1 MKYSILTLSIACGLS
16 FAQTPSTPR
25 AGVFAVEGSN
35 LYSTSLNDYLA
46 KVIESN
52 AILSSKK
59 LGVENAHAMKDM
71 MSIPNINPSITLS
84 RGSYNKKFPT
94 DTYAYT
100 TAPTTYYPW
109 GGTMTSPQSNTY
121 TLSGTIEGWGKRQS
135 RINYAETEISKAQ
148 IDTSLTVKD
157 VEGIATFA
165 YIDALRLK
173 LIWQAIQNGS
183 NLLSAY
189 KDSESDAALA
199 AHAAIQKSII
209 SDFKYLALGL
219 NSIVGVGSNDLP
231 NPVGTLNMPTKNI
244 SPTDFTREDFEK
256 RSDIISARA
265 ALKAAEASI
274 DLTQK
279 SRRIDISASVW
290 FNETPAYYSS
300 SYGQL
305 DTAQTT
311 GLSLTFPI
319 PLANLSNGAL
329 IQASNNKTQIEILI
343 KDTLARASVE
353 ANQQLIT
360 YNASKVRLLDAQSL
374 RDSTSKDT
382 TRTTKNIV
390 RQREVEVDLIDA
402 QTFHL
407 KSLIQLMRAIG
418 DYSLPSLN

>member
-25 AGVFAVEGSN
+25 ASVFAVEGSN
-35 LYSTSLNDYLA
+35 LYSTSLNDFLA
-46 KVIESN
+46 KVTESN
-52 AILSSKK
+52 AILSTKK
-59 LGVENAHAMKDM
+59 LGVENALAMKDM

-94 DTYAYT
+94 DSYT
-100 TAPTTYYPW
+100 SSGVSYPW
-109 GGTMTSPQSNTY
+109 GGTMTSPQSNTF
-121 TLSGTIEGWGKRQS
+121 TLSGTIEGIGKRRS
-135 RINYAETEISKAQ
+135 RINYAETEVSKAQ

-165 YIDALRLK
+165 YVDALRLK
-173 LIWQAIQNGS
+173 LIWQAIQSSS

-199 AHAAIQKSII
+199 THAAIQKSIVA
-209 SDFKYLALGL
+209 DFKYLALGL
-219 NSIVGVGSNDLP
+219 NSIIGVGSNDLP
-231 NPVGTLNMPTKNI
+231 NPVGTLNVPTKNI

-279 SRRIDISASVW
+279 SRRIDVSASVW

-311 GLSLTFPI
+311 GFSLTFPI
-319 PLANLSNGAL
+319 PIANLSNGAL
-329 IQASNNKTQIEILI
+329 VQASNNKTQIEILI

-360 YNASKVRLLDAQSL
+360 YNASKIRLLDAQAL
-374 RDSTSKDT
+374 RDSTVKDS
-382 TRTTKNIV
+382 TRTTKNFV

-418 DYSLPSLN
+418 DYSLPNLN

>member
-1 MKYSILTLSIACGLS
+1 
-16 FAQTPSTPR
+16 
-25 AGVFAVEGSN
+25 
-35 LYSTSLNDYLA
+35 
-46 KVIESN
+46 
-52 AILSSKK
+52 
-59 LGVENAHAMKDM
+59 
-71 MSIPNINPSITLS
+71 
-84 RGSYNKKFPT
+84 
-94 DTYAYT
+94 
-100 TAPTTYYPW
+100 
-109 GGTMTSPQSNTY
+109 MTSPQSNTY
-121 TLSGTIEGWGKRQS
+121 TFSGTIEGWGKRQS

-148 IDTSLTVKD
+148 IDSSLTVKD

-173 LIWQAIQNGS
+173 LIWQAIQNSS

-199 AHAAIQKSII
+199 THAAIQKSIVD
-209 SDFKYLALGL
+209 DFKYLALGL
-219 NSIVGVGSNDLP
+219 NSIIGIGGNDLP
-231 NPVGTLNMPTKNI
+231 NPVGTLSVQIKNLT
-244 SPTDFTREDFEK
+244 PTDFTREDFEK

-279 SRRIDISASVW
+279 SRRIDVSASVW

-305 DTAQTT
+305 DTAQTA

-329 IQASNNKTQIEILI
+329 VQASNNKTQIEILI
-343 KDTLARASVE
+343 RDILTRASVE

-360 YNASKVRLLDAQSL
+360 YNASKVRLLDAQAL
-374 RDSTSKDT
+374 RDTTAKDSTRS
-382 TRTTKNIV
+382 TKNFV
-390 RQREVEVDLIDA
+390 RQRELEVDLIDA

-407 KSLIQLMRAIG
+407 KSMIQLMRAIG
-418 DYSLPSLN
+418 DYSLPNLN

>member
-25 AGVFAVEGSN
+25 ASVFAVEGTN
-35 LYSTSLNDYLA
+35 LYSTSLNDFLA
-46 KVIESN
+46 KVTESN
-52 AILSSKK
+52 AILSTKK
-59 LGVENAHAMKDM
+59 LGVENALAMKDM

-94 DTYAYT
+94 DSYT
-100 TAPTTYYPW
+100 SSGVSYPW
-109 GGTMTSPQSNTY
+109 GGTMTSPQSNTF
-121 TLSGTIEGWGKRQS
+121 TLSGTIEGIGKRRS

-165 YIDALRLK
+165 YVDALRLK
-173 LIWQAIQNGS
+173 LIWQAIQNSS

-199 AHAAIQKSII
+199 THAAIQKSIVA
-209 SDFKYLALGL
+209 DFKYLALGL
-219 NSIVGVGSNDLP
+219 NSIIGVGNNDLP
-231 NPVGTLNMPTKNI
+231 SPVGTLNVPTKNI

-279 SRRIDISASVW
+279 SRRIDVSASVW

-305 DTAQTT
+305 DTAQTA

-343 KDTLARASVE
+343 RDTLARASVE

-360 YNASKVRLLDAQSL
+360 YNASKDRLLDAQTL
-374 RDSTSKDT
+374 RDTTAKDT
-382 TRTTKNIV
+382 TRTTKNLV